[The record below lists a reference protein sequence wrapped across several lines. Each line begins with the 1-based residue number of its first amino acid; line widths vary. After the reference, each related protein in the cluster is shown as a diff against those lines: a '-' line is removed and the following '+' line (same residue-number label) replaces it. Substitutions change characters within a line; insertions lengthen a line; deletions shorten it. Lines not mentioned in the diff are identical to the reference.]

1 VPEAMKIVF
10 VLPTFGAGGAERV
23 ASLLCNAWSQ
33 AGHSVT
39 AVTFEAPG
47 EDQVHVLDEA
57 VTLRQIDALN
67 TNGNPV
73 SRIATNVRRV
83 TRLREALKSFA
94 PDVIVAFT
102 TEANVV
108 TLWSAREL
116 GIPVVVSERNQ
127 PDRPGLGRLRKGLRR
142 LTYPKASAIVV
153 QTEAIANWARRRF
166 DVPVHVLPNPV
177 RLEAWEGLTSIRS
190 PEKRLVAVG
199 RLARQ
204 KGFDRLIANF
214 ARLAPKH
221 PDWSLLIYGEGKE
234 RGPLEA
240 EIERLGLNDRIF
252 LPGVR
257 KDMHGVFGSADL
269 FVLSSR
275 YEGYPNVLLEALAA
289 GCPVIATDCP
299 GAVADILD
307 QGRYGM
313 LVPSDDDDALA
324 LGLDRLMSDETLRA
338 SYAETAPGAVKDLE
352 AGAVARRWLDLFAGF
367 RAGSMR

>member
-1 VPEAMKIVF
+1 M
-10 VLPTFGAGGAERV
+10 
-23 ASLLCNAWSQ
+23 
-33 AGHSVT
+33 
-39 AVTFEAPG
+39 
-47 EDQVHVLDEA
+47 HVIDDA

-67 TNGNPV
+67 THANPV
-73 SRIATNVRRV
+73 FRIATNVRRV
-83 TRLREALKSFA
+83 ARLREVLKDPA

-108 TLWSAREL
+108 ALWAARDL

-127 PDRPGLGRLRKGLRR
+127 PDRPGLGRLRRGLRR
-142 LTYPKASAIVV
+142 MIYPKASAIVV
-153 QTEAIANWARRRF
+153 QTEAIADWARRRF
-166 DVPVHVLPNPV
+166 DVPVHILPNPV

-190 PEKRLVAVG
+190 PEKKLVAVG

-204 KGFDRLIANF
+204 KGFDRLIATF

-240 EIERLGLNDRIF
+240 EVERLGLNSRIS

-257 KDMHGVFGSADL
+257 KDMSRVFGSADVV
-269 FVLSSR
+269 VLSSR

-307 QGRYGM
+307 QGRYGL
-313 LVPSDDDDALA
+313 LVPADDDDALA
-324 LGLDRLMSDETLRA
+324 FGLDRLMSDEALRA
-338 SYAETAPGAVKDLE
+338 RYAGTAPQAVKDIE
-352 AGAVARRWLDLFAGF
+352 VGAVARRWLDLFSALGE
-367 RAGSMR
+367 RTGT